1 MRRYATGL
9 IDPAASSAPSRISAD
24 IGTTPEQARAPRAT
38 EI

>member
-1 MRRYATGL
+1 MRRRTTGL
-9 IDPAASSAPSRISAD
+9 IVPAASSAPSRISAD

>member
-1 MRRYATGL
+1 MHRHATGQ
-9 IDPAASSAPSRISAD
+9 IGPAASPMPFPISAD